1 MLTYVL
7 QNGKGVYVKSSLTEL
22 IESEHK
28 PGSIATGNG
37 IGNSECS
44 RYHLIGFILP
54 LKEDRG
60 NQWTVKIP
68 IQYPRGKPI
77 KYGMR
82 LDNYFLM
89 I

>member
-1 MLTYVL
+1 MLTYAL
-7 QNGKGVYVKSSLTEL
+7 QNGEGVYVKSSLTEL

-28 PGSIATGNG
+28 PGSIATGKG
-37 IGNSECS
+37 IGNSERS

-54 LKEDRG
+54 LKKDRR
-60 NQWTVKIP
+60 NQWSIEVP
-68 IQYPRGKPI
+68 IHYTRGKPI